1 MGAGQSGGPDIT
13 AVVPA
18 QPCVS
23 VRCVHLWKVL
33 CPCSPADPE
42 QSQTHT
48 STGRVPSSSGLA
60 GPYGA
65 GCGEDRLWPAITLA
79 VGLHLPFLGR
89 GAEPQLQSPAGCV
102 REFGAQ
108 LLCLA
113 LPQPHLL
120 QGPGVGCSGRLPS
133 LLCPLLRGGQG
144 GLDCGA
150 QPCSGSSSGAQCGSR
165 GASRLWVPWESQCGG
180 SRGPC
185 MGAAVSWWEE
195 GGHNESLRV

>member
-23 VRCVHLWKVL
+23 ARCVHLWKVV

-133 LLCPLLRGGQG
+133 LLCPLLRGAGWAGLWGSTLLRELFRCPVWLQG
-144 GLDCGA
+144 SQQALGA
-150 QPCSGSSSGAQCGSR
+150 LGEPVWGKPWALHGCSCLLVGR
-165 GASRLWVPWESQCGG
+165 GRSQ
-180 SRGPC
+180 
-185 MGAAVSWWEE
+185 
-195 GGHNESLRV
+195 